1 MKKILTIFFIF
12 VSMAVY
18 GSPDGKA
25 YIGSFNALHLGE
37 SKKDYK
43 ELSNILVLLDIIGL
57 QEVSNREGVETLVD
71 ELEKNTNEKWEY
83 HISPYPV
90 GTKKI

>member
-1 MKKILTIFFIF
+1 
-12 VSMAVY
+12 MAVY
-18 GSPDGKA
+18 GSPEGKA
-25 YIGSFNALHLGE
+25 YIGSFNALRLGE

-43 ELSNILVLLDIIGL
+43 ELSNILILLDIIGL

-71 ELEKNTNEKWEY
+71 ELEKNTNEKWDY

-90 GTKKI
+90 GTKNIKNIMLIFGKR